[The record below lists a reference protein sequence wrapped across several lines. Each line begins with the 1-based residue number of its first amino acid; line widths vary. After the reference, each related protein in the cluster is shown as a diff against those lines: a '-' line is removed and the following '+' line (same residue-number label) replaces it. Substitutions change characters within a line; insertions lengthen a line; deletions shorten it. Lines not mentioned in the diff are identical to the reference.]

1 MNVRY
6 KQLATDR
13 ALKCFMNED
22 LSSELLMR
30 IKNELNKQYNIG
42 YLDGY
47 YECYDDVCKDSDE
60 D

>member
-1 MNVRY
+1 MDVIL

-13 ALKCFMNED
+13 ALEYFMNEG

-30 IKNELNKQYNIG
+30 IKDELNKQYNIG
-42 YLDGY
+42 YLDGFCDCSDVI
-47 YECYDDVCKDSDE
+47 CYNSEE